1 MTKIRPMHLF
11 LTTALLACAFA
22 GAASAEETPPSS
34 KAMVLTVRPSG
45 YDKQNDAQARQEKL
59 LKRMEQSDYMV
70 RSICSQCGDNWKH
83 QTYAPFNPLASLSA
97 RNKTAEENAR

>member
-1 MTKIRPMHLF
+1 MTKITAAKLF
-11 LTTALLACAFA
+11 VPAVILATLSGSPVLAQE
-22 GAASAEETPPSS
+22 SPNS

-45 YDKQNDAQARQEKL
+45 YEASGTDAQARQQRL
-59 LKRMEQSDYMV
+59 LQRMEQSDYMV

-97 RNKTAEENAR
+97 RNKIAEEMTP